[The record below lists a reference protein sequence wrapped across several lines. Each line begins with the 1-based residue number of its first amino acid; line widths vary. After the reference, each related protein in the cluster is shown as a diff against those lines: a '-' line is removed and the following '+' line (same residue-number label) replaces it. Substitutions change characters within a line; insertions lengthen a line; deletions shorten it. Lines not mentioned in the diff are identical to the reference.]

1 MTVIGH
7 PDDDRYPID
16 PYEVAAAAAE
26 NHTAIELNN
35 GSLNPLS
42 TRINGPKN
50 IRKVLETCRK
60 YRTMVLMGTDSHIC
74 YEIEHFE
81 NAMALLKQMDFPA
94 EQVINFDVERLG
106 YVLRER

>member
-16 PYEVAAAAAE
+16 PDEVAAAAAE

-50 IRKVLETCRK
+50 IRKVLEACRK
-60 YRTMVLMGTDSHIC
+60 YRTMVLMGTDMSVELAKDMQGDSIKLQAITTQMP
-74 YEIEHFE
+74 YE
-81 NAMALLKQMDFPA
+81 MVLKQLKVRM
-94 EQVINFDVERLG
+94 LKKKS
-106 YVLRER
+106 